1 MGIQETTSVGELAIN
16 NAGEYFQDC
25 QCLMKHKQI
34 SLSLTT
40 NDEDS
45 RIRQTAKTPKTDDDS
60 SDRPE
65 DKTPN

>member
-40 NDEDS
+40 ERSSQLVSKRRRLAKTTDCEDS
-45 RIRQTAKTPKTDDDS
+45 
-60 SDRPE
+60 
-65 DKTPN
+65 